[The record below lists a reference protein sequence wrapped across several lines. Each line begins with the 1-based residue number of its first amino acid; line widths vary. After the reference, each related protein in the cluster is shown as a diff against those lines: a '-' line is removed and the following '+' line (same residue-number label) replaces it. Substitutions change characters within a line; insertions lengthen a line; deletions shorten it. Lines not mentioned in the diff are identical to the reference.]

1 MRDLLMLSHEP
12 VDQAPDL
19 AETQMRSALAAA
31 EDPAA
36 TPVERAEML
45 MEIARGLQLKPR
57 SPRHLHDA
65 IALCV
70 RALSLVPETDRLLA
84 ARIRAREGSAHQA
97 LPEGGVAALNAAMD
111 CYERARPALEALGLP
126 EECAELDMNLGL
138 VTQSLAGIGR
148 GLIKD
153 AIAHYH
159 RALRV
164 FNRTRHPREFGI
176 LHNNLAIAY
185 LSIPTVD
192 EAGKLREALAV
203 QSFEQ
208 VLEVVTLVDH
218 PSEYAMVQNNLG
230 NALQYAPSSH
240 PVANLLR
247 AVEAYDEALKV
258 RNERDTPVEYAN
270 TIANKANALRNLPDD
285 PERPE
290 RGNAHQLAAARALY
304 LRAREIFLRHDLTGN
319 ASAIADA
326 IDELDVDA
334 FRPFGEPIFPAAK
347 EIQ

>member
-1 MRDLLMLSHEP
+1 MLAHET
-12 VDQAPDL
+12 VDRAPDL

-31 EDPAA
+31 DDPAA
-36 TPVERAEML
+36 APAERAEML

-57 SPRHLHDA
+57 SPQHLHDA
-65 IALCV
+65 IVLCR
-70 RALSLVPETDRLLA
+70 RALSLVPETEQMADRVLA

-97 LPEGGVAALNAAMD
+97 LPEGGVEALHAALD
-111 CYERARPALEALGLP
+111 CYERARPDLQAHGLP

-138 VTQSLAGIGR
+138 VTQSLAGLHR
-148 GLIKD
+148 ALIKD
-153 AIAHYH
+153 AIGHYH

-164 FNRTRHPREFGI
+164 FNRIRHPREFGI

-185 LSIPTVD
+185 LSIPAAD

-247 AVEAYDEALKV
+247 AIEAYDEALKV
-258 RNERDTPVEYAN
+258 RNERDTPAEYAN

-290 RGNAHQLAAARALY
+290 RGQAHNLAAARALY
-304 LRAREIFLRHDLTGN
+304 VRAREIFERHGL
-319 ASAIADA
+319 ASSAAAIADA
-326 IDELDVDA
+326 LGDLEVEA
-334 FRPFGEPIFPAAK
+334 SRPFGEPIFPAAK
-347 EIQ
+347 EIH